1 MCILK
6 RIPQICLHFK
16 EITTLPI
23 HYSANDCAALALRE
37 IPGTVNV
44 CGHQHGSGSV
54 IIPLEFSLR
63 LRRDYGHLDHL
74 LLLGDP

>member
-6 RIPQICLHFK
+6 QKPQICLHFK
-16 EITTLPI
+16 EITTLSSY
-23 HYSANDCAALALRE
+23 YSANDCAALALRE

-44 CGHQHGSGSV
+44 CRHQHGSRSV

-63 LRRDYGHLDHL
+63 LRRDYGYLDHL

>member
-6 RIPQICLHFK
+6 QKPQICLHFK
-16 EITTLPI
+16 EITTLSI
-23 HYSANDCAALALRE
+23 YYSANDCAALALRE

-44 CGHQHGSGSV
+44 CGHQHGSRSV

-63 LRRDYGHLDHL
+63 LRRDYGYLDHL